1 MTKIAKKRRAAM
13 VSPQSSKGRVLVIED
28 EVPLLESY
36 SHSLA
41 ASGFDVVEAS
51 SASEGLERLK
61 SSNFD
66 VILTDISM
74 PGTEGLDVVEQM
86 RSQFPDIPVIAM
98 FGKVDNRVAI
108 KATELG
114 VVQYLIKPIAAEAL
128 EATASRAVQ
137 MKRMRRVRKR
147 RVNEGG
153 NESREASSV
162 TATEAKNE
170 FGKIL
175 ESALRGNRVFITKHE
190 APKAV
195 LISVD
200 DFDVLTASARTKLD
214 TLSGEFDALLARMQ
228 TRGMRSKMKTAF
240 GSSPK
245 QLGKAAVE
253 AASKRG

>member
-1 MTKIAKKRRAAM
+1 MTKIAQKRRGAM
-13 VSPQSSKGRVLVIED
+13 VSPQGSKGRVLIIED
-28 EVPLLESY
+28 EMPLLESY
-36 SHSLA
+36 SRSLS

-51 SASEGLERLK
+51 RASEGLDRLK

-66 VILTDISM
+66 VILTDVLM
-74 PGTEGLDVVEQM
+74 PGIEGLDIVEQL
-86 RSQFPDIPVIAM
+86 RSRFPDIPVIAM
-98 FGKVDNRVAI
+98 FGEVDNRVAI
-108 KATELG
+108 RATELG

-128 EATASRAVQ
+128 EATASHAIR
-137 MKRMRRVRKR
+137 MNRMRRGRSR
-147 RVNEGG
+147 RVNKAGKQT
-153 NESREASSV
+153 REASSV

-200 DFDVLTASARTKLD
+200 DFDVLTASARTDLD
-214 TLSGEFDALLARMQ
+214 TLSSEFDALLARMQ
-228 TRGMRSKMKTAF
+228 TRGSRSKMKAAF
-240 GSSPK
+240 SASPK